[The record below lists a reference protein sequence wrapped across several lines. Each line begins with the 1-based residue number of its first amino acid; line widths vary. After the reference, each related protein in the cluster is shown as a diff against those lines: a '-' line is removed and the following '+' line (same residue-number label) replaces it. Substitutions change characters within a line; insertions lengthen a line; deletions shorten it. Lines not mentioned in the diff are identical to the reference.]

1 MRRTPPPAALA
12 VIIAAAVMVLQSLL
26 LPLFAAPAANLE
38 PRDLPVVV
46 TGPAPAVT
54 AFTAKIEATNPGA
67 FEITQ
72 VGDAAAADAAVRERD
87 AYAAF
92 ILGAD
97 GVRLRTASAASPAV
111 ANLLAGA
118 AQRLGAGGMTVT
130 VTDLAPLPAADPHGG
145 GFASGFFPLVITSIL
160 AAVALFFAVPR
171 FGARA
176 LGLLAFAALSGA
188 VGATVLQGWLGV
200 VGGDWLPV
208 AGVLALITLA
218 ISATVNGLAG
228 VAGPRGIALGAV
240 LVLLVGNALGAVGA
254 APELLPQPWGEVGQ
268 WLPIGAG
275 ATLLRSV
282 AWFGGAGGTAALWV
296 LVSWAVVGLALV
308 GLGWLGRKEDAPK
321 HSADVEPHEAA
332 RRLGATVAG

>member
-1 MRRTPPPAALA
+1 MRRTPSPAAVA
-12 VIIAAAVMVLQSLL
+12 VIIAAAVMALQSLL
-26 LPLFAAPAANLE
+26 LPLFAAPAANLG

-46 TGPAPAVT
+46 AGPAPAVA
-54 AFTAKIEATNPGA
+54 AFTARMTAADPGA

-72 VGDAAAADAAVRERD
+72 VGDAAAADRAVRERD

-97 GVRLRTASAASPAV
+97 GVRLHTASAASPAV
-111 ANLLAGA
+111 ASLFAAA
-118 AQRLGAGGMTVT
+118 AQRLGAGGPPVT
-130 VTDLAPLPAADPHGG
+130 VTDLAPLPAADPRGG

-171 FGARA
+171 FGARV

-188 VGATVLQGWLGV
+188 VGATVLQQWLGV

-218 ISATVNGLAG
+218 ISATVNGLAS

-240 LVLLVGNALGAVGA
+240 VVLLVGNALGAVAA

-296 LVSWAVVGLALV
+296 LVSWAVVGLGLV
-308 GLGWLGRKEDAPK
+308 GLGWLGRREDAPAPV
-321 HSADVEPHEAA
+321 ADVEPHEAA